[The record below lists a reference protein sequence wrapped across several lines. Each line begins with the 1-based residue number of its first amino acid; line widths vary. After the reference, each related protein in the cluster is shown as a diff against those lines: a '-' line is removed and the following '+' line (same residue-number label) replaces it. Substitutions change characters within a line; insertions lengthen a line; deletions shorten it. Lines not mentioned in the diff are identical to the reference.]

1 MYDFSLLS
9 EIGVLLL
16 AAAVGGMLA
25 ASMHLPASLGF
36 LIGGAVVGPSGLGLI
51 ASRTEQVW
59 QQACLPPCTWT
70 HARHM
75 QQQVGT
81 IAQFGAI
88 FPLFHSGMLF
98 QMTDHR

>member
-59 QQACLPPCTWT
+59 QQVPLSPAHGLT
-70 HARHM
+70 HATCNRW
-75 QQQVGT
+75 
-81 IAQFGAI
+81 AQSLSSVPSFRSSTRACY
-88 FPLFHSGMLF
+88 FK
-98 QMTDHR
+98 